1 MNGRQELFQKAMNQG
16 HSAAWDQQ
24 WDRAASFYRQA
35 LEEKPNHP
43 QALINLGLALFQLQE
58 FDESLQCYKRAAQIS
73 PEDPI
78 PLENI
83 AILYERM
90 GELDLSSRA
99 SLQAAE
105 LYIKNRDITKALEN
119 WQRVLRDDPENLQ
132 AHSRL
137 ALVYE
142 RTGKNQQAVSSY
154 LAVASLLQRRGE
166 TGKAQQVLQ
175 RALKLIPNHPEA
187 VHALALIN
195 AGQQLPPPERPRGGT
210 APYRMSQ
217 VRQLEAPQNEE
228 NQDNGDPISQAR
240 QKALTT
246 LAAILFDVTDEEE
259 AGDQQRQD
267 ISAILRGARTAAQ
280 NFDSTRVVLHLNQMV
295 DAQTNKQYAQ
305 AAEEL
310 ERAIEAGLDHAAAFF
325 NLGYLQAQIGRQ
337 EEAVASL
344 QQALRNPTFT
354 LAAHLLLGS
363 LYQQMN
369 RVREAALEFLEA
381 LKIADSQV
389 VDPQFADDLRQLY
402 EPIIETYRQE
412 TSEQELSRLCRSISE
427 LLLRA
432 DWIENLQ
439 RARKQLPGRGSR
451 FPVPLAEIL
460 TEASSSQML
469 EAIGKIFELSEQG
482 QLYTAMEEAF
492 FALEQAPNYLPLHT
506 YIGDLLLKENHLAE
520 AVAKYIVVART
531 YKSRGEIHR
540 AVDLYRKVT
549 QLAPMDLNARKRLI
563 ELLVARDQLE
573 EAVQEYI
580 HLAEVYYNLADL
592 EMARKTYKEALRLA
606 QQPRVDRQW
615 RVKILHL
622 MADIDLQSLEW
633 RQALR
638 IFEQIRTLQPDDEPS
653 RLSLIELNYRL
664 GQEQAALAE
673 VDNYI
678 NYIVGVHRADQA
690 VVFLEKLV
698 SDYPQ
703 HNALRSRLGDAYRL
717 NGRKADALR
726 VYDELGE
733 ACLEAGDRAGAI
745 GAVEAILALNPD
757 NKNDYLSLL
766 SQLRTG

>member
-432 DWIENLQ
+432 D
-439 RARKQLPGRGSR
+439 
-451 FPVPLAEIL
+451 
-460 TEASSSQML
+460 
-469 EAIGKIFELSEQG
+469 
-482 QLYTAMEEAF
+482 
-492 FALEQAPNYLPLHT
+492 
-506 YIGDLLLKENHLAE
+506 
-520 AVAKYIVVART
+520 
-531 YKSRGEIHR
+531 
-540 AVDLYRKVT
+540 
-549 QLAPMDLNARKRLI
+549 
-563 ELLVARDQLE
+563 
-573 EAVQEYI
+573 
-580 HLAEVYYNLADL
+580 
-592 EMARKTYKEALRLA
+592 
-606 QQPRVDRQW
+606 
-615 RVKILHL
+615 
-622 MADIDLQSLEW
+622 
-633 RQALR
+633 
-638 IFEQIRTLQPDDEPS
+638 
-653 RLSLIELNYRL
+653 
-664 GQEQAALAE
+664 
-673 VDNYI
+673 
-678 NYIVGVHRADQA
+678 
-690 VVFLEKLV
+690 
-698 SDYPQ
+698 
-703 HNALRSRLGDAYRL
+703 
-717 NGRKADALR
+717 
-726 VYDELGE
+726 
-733 ACLEAGDRAGAI
+733 
-745 GAVEAILALNPD
+745 
-757 NKNDYLSLL
+757 
-766 SQLRTG
+766 

>member
-678 NYIVGVHRADQA
+678 NYLVGVHRADQA

-703 HNALRSRLGDAYRL
+703 HNALRCRLGDAYRL

>member
-678 NYIVGVHRADQA
+678 NYLVGVHRADQA

>member
-638 IFEQIRTLQPDDEPS
+638 IFEQIRTLKPDDEPS

-678 NYIVGVHRADQA
+678 NYLVGVHRADQA

-745 GAVEAILALNPD
+745 RAVEAILALNPD

>member
-217 VRQLEAPQNEE
+217 VRQLEAPQNKE

-638 IFEQIRTLQPDDEPS
+638 IFEQIRTLKPDDEPS

-678 NYIVGVHRADQA
+678 NYLVGVHRADQA

>member
-678 NYIVGVHRADQA
+678 NYLVGVHRADQA

-745 GAVEAILALNPD
+745 RAVEAILALNPD

>member
-105 LYIKNRDITKALEN
+105 LYIKNRDITRALEN

-678 NYIVGVHRADQA
+678 NYLVGVHRADQA

-745 GAVEAILALNPD
+745 RAVEAILALNPD